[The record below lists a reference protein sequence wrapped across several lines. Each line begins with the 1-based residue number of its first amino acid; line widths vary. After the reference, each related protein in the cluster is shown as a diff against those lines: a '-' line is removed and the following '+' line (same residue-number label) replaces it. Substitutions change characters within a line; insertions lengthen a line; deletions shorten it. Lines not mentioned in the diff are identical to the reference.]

1 MNIDVAAGGND
12 ALIRDPGE
20 GEVDDLEEDAP
31 IGFLMING
39 ERREIVSVYNPDDAS
54 GLRYVLEYGRE
65 ISARSTEGQSAHM
78 YASVTPTLWEANG
91 GTPIGYGTYEGRDVV
106 IHRADY
112 DYLGSGRSG
121 MGNTYIISWID
132 PVSGQRIF
140 DEVFQ
145 DDGKLE
151 TVCTIGPESD
161 CAEHNQN
168 TNPIINLDDGD
179 WLVSQGTDDLFYL
192 ISADD
197 DAILPPPSKIP
208 PQVINLGDESYLM
221 TQGTDDYFY
230 LTSADGDSMRTL
242 RSKIPPQVITWGD
255 EDYLMTQGTDDHF
268 YLTSTD
274 GSTVVSLLKIEETDT
289 LQVTHFYDDGSF
301 VALPTEE
308 PIIIGALD
316 LRDGE
321 INDVANPLLSLL
333 AAPPAR
339 PNSGAAR

>member
-1 MNIDVAAGGND
+1 V
-12 ALIRDPGE
+12 
-20 GEVDDLEEDAP
+20 
-31 IGFLMING
+31 
-39 ERREIVSVYNPDDAS
+39 
-54 GLRYVLEYGRE
+54 
-65 ISARSTEGQSAHM
+65 
-78 YASVTPTLWEANG
+78 
-91 GTPIGYGTYEGRDVV
+91 
-106 IHRADY
+106 
-112 DYLGSGRSG
+112 
-121 MGNTYIISWID
+121 
-132 PVSGQRIF
+132 
-140 DEVFQ
+140 
-145 DDGKLE
+145 
-151 TVCTIGPESD
+151 
-161 CAEHNQN
+161 
-168 TNPIINLDDGD
+168 
-179 WLVSQGTDDLFYL
+179 
-192 ISADD
+192 
-197 DAILPPPSKIP
+197 
-208 PQVINLGDESYLM
+208 GDESYLM